1 MNCPTDSPSP
11 PSHHSSPPSHHSSL
25 SPHTITTTTTSSTST
40 LLSQYHIPLAIL
52 SYSFCSST
60 LLLANKLTMLYL
72 PRPSLISLIQI
83 IFSLLIMFFLFSCF
97 QIPYDPLEKF
107 KIQKY
112 LIYVFTFTISRYA
125 NMKALQQS
133 NVDTIIIFRS
143 CIPLTISILEYFFLN
158 RLFLSLK
165 SFLSLV
171 VICLSAIVYCYHD
184 SNFILNGYQAY
195 SWVMIYFLLLT
206 FELTY
211 CKALMSSVAL
221 KTNWG
226 PVYYCNVLAVIP
238 MTILCYLV
246 GDLDGNIWEDIS
258 HISFTGIVVILF
270 SCVAGTFI
278 G

>member
-1 MNCPTDSPSP
+1 MKCPQVSS
-11 PSHHSSPPSHHSSL
+11 SNSSSPQTPLPSQPHPSSSPTL
-25 SPHTITTTTTSSTST
+25 S
-40 LLSQYHIPLAIL
+40 LSQYHIPLAII
-52 SYSFCSST
+52 SYSLCSST
-60 LLLANKLTMLYL
+60 LLLANKLTMIYL

-83 IFSLLIMFFLFSCF
+83 VFSLLVMFILFVF
-97 QIPYDPLEKF
+97 FKVPYDQLETSKV
-107 KIQKY
+107 QKY
-112 LIYVFTFTISRYA
+112 LIYVLTFTISRYA

-143 CIPLTISILEYFFLN
+143 CIPLTISILEYYFLN
-158 RLFLSLK
+158 RLFLSPK

-171 VICLSAIVYCYHD
+171 VIFISAIIYCYHD
-184 SNFILNGYQAY
+184 SNFLLNGYQAY
-195 SWVMIYFLLLT
+195 SWVMVYFLLLT

-211 CKALMSSVAL
+211 CKVLMSSVAL

-226 PVYYCNVLAVIP
+226 PVYYCNLLAVIP

-246 GDLDGNIWEDIS
+246 GDLDGDIWEDIS
-258 HISFTGIVVILF
+258 QISFTGILIILF